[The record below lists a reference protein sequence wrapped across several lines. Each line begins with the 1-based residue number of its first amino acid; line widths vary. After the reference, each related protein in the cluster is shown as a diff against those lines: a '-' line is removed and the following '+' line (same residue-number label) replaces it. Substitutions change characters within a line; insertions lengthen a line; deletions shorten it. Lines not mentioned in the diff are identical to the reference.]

1 MAPKERPWGL
11 PMGTRFA
18 SIQLRI
24 FLTFGATLALAL
36 AVGGWAVA
44 RYFNRMT
51 DRLIQSQQAGLAR
64 MVASAMDG
72 KISTYLGSL
81 EAEARSC
88 PRGLEAGGPAALRW
102 LEDRRV
108 IRSMFEDGTFLVSPD
123 GQLLAARPGT
133 RLPDGQ
139 TAFIKGLA
147 DTGKPG
153 ISQAYRSAASGNP
166 SVLMAAPVRAG
177 EGRTRLL
184 VVGAIDLLHDDFL
197 GALSR
202 QQMADASRLTLL
214 DADGR
219 ILLHQERGRLLE
231 RADPRRWNAL
241 LKAGAGGVGEGVDAQ
256 GNPTLT
262 SVRRLQSVPWVLAAV
277 LPESEAAVAAH
288 RFRRYLQWA
297 VAATVPMALLLTW
310 ALSHRLTENLEDLT
324 RQVEGAASKDP
335 GQRVHIQKA
344 NDETG
349 LLVDAFN
356 GLLARLEDKRA
367 TLIKAQ
373 AQSNEELGVARHVLQ
388 RLVEPGLAALP
399 PQFHMETLQVARING
414 DACTYQEGP
423 AGLHFGL
430 LCDATGHGLTAGIST
445 LPAIQAFLSMVARDV
460 PLETMYRE
468 INQRIHQL
476 LPVGRFLCLL
486 LIRLD
491 LRNGTLS
498 VLNAGLPDAI
508 LCTPGSGRRRFE
520 SRNLPAGI
528 QAEDEPVI
536 ETVAVAP
543 GDRLFAC
550 TDGVLD
556 LFETGDT
563 DSWLLRGLETAPLAV
578 HREAIQGILSR
589 IAGEH
594 GQRDDLSWALWEVPP
609 LLCARIE
616 PPGRMLDFVP
626 SELDEVFR
634 VDLTFQPRH
643 HAARDLLPDV
653 IRLLSDR
660 GLGAREGQILALALT
675 EALANAVDH
684 GLLGLDPDLKR
695 QGFEAYEAL
704 RRLHLAGLQ
713 EGSVRLSIGLRT
725 RPSGPIQEVMV
736 EVEDTGPGFDWR
748 AWDPEIA
755 GASIAPSGR
764 GLLLIRALS
773 KDLTFNEA
781 GNQIR
786 FTIPSA

>member
-1 MAPKERPWGL
+1 MSEAARPWRL
-11 PMGTRFA
+11 PGRTRFA
-18 SIQLRI
+18 PIQLRI
-24 FLTFGATLALAL
+24 FLAFGTTLALAL

-44 RYFNRMT
+44 RYFSRVANRQ
-51 DRLIQSQQAGLAR
+51 IESQQADLAR
-64 MVASAMDG
+64 LVASSMDD
-72 KISTYLGSL
+72 KITTYLGSL

-88 PRGLEAGGPAALRW
+88 PPGLERDGPAAQRW
-102 LEDRRV
+102 LEDRLV
-108 IRSMFEDGTFLVSPD
+108 IRSMFENGTFLVRPD
-123 GQLLAARPGT
+123 GHLLAGVPGA
-133 RLPDGQ
+133 RLPEGQ
-139 TAFIKGLA
+139 APFIQGLA
-147 DTGKPG
+147 STGKPG
-153 ISQAYRSAASGNP
+153 ISEAYRSATSANP
-166 SVLMAAPVRAG
+166 AVLMAAPVRDG
-177 EGRTRLL
+177 QGRTRLL
-184 VVGAIDLLHDDFL
+184 LAGAIDLTHDDFL
-197 GALSR
+197 GTLSN
-202 QQMADASRLTLL
+202 QQMADASRLSLM
-214 DADGR
+214 DENGR
-219 ILLHQERGRLLE
+219 ILMHEDRSRLLQHADLRRWGDLLRE
-231 RADPRRWNAL
+231 RAE
-241 LKAGAGGVGEGVDAQ
+241 GTGERVDAS
-256 GNPTLT
+256 GVPTLT
-262 SVRRLQSVPWVLAAV
+262 SVRRLRAVPWVLAAI
-277 LPESEAAVAAH
+277 LPESAATTTAL

-297 VAATVPMALLLTW
+297 VAATVPLALLLTW

-324 RQVEGAASKDP
+324 RQVEGAAGKDP
-335 GQRVHIQKA
+335 GQRVHLRKA

-356 GLLARLEDKRA
+356 GLLARLENNRA

-373 AQSNEELGVARHVLQ
+373 AQSDEELVVARHVLQ

-476 LPVGRFLCLL
+476 MPVGRFLCLL

-508 LCTPGSGRRRFE
+508 LCTTGGGRRRFE

-528 QAEDEPVI
+528 LAEEEPVI

-543 GDRLFAC
+543 GERLFAC
-550 TDGVLD
+550 TDGVLE
-556 LFETGDT
+556 LFETGDAEP
-563 DSWLLRGLETAPLAV
+563 WLLRGLDAGPLAA
-578 HREAIQGILSR
+578 HRRAIQEALTR
-589 IAGEH
+589 IAEDR

-616 PPGRMLDFVP
+616 PPGRTSDPVP
-626 SELDEVFR
+626 SQLDEGFR
-634 VDLTFQPRH
+634 LDLVFQPQN

-660 GLGAREGQILALALT
+660 GLGAREGQILALTLT

-684 GLLGLDPDLKR
+684 GLLGLDPDLKS

-713 EGSVRLSIGLRT
+713 KGSVRLSIGLRT
-725 RPSGPIQEVMV
+725 QPCGPIQEVVV

-748 AWDPEIA
+748 AWDLEAA
-755 GASIAPSGR
+755 GASSAPSGR

-773 KDLTFNEA
+773 KDLTFNET
-781 GNQIR
+781 GNRIR
-786 FTIPSA
+786 FTLPCG

>member
-1 MAPKERPWGL
+1 MAVKARSWFL
-11 PMGTRFA
+11 PMRSRFA
-18 SIQLRI
+18 SIQVRI
-24 FLTFGATLALAL
+24 FLAFGATLALTL

-44 RYFNRMT
+44 RYFGRVANRQ
-51 DRLIQSQQAGLAR
+51 IESQQAGLAR
-64 MVASAMDG
+64 LVASAMDG
-72 KISTYLGSL
+72 KISSYLGSL
-81 EAEARSC
+81 DTEARSC
-88 PRGLEAGGPAALRW
+88 PRGLESGGPRALRW

-108 IRSMFEDGTFLVSPD
+108 IASMFENGTFLVRPD
-123 GQLLAARPGT
+123 GRLLAGQPGT

-139 TAFIKGLA
+139 AAFLQGVAKA
-147 DTGKPG
+147 GKPG
-153 ISQAYRSAASGNP
+153 ISEVYRSATSGNP
-166 SVLMAAPVRAG
+166 AILMAAPVRDG
-177 EGRTRLL
+177 EGSTRLL
-184 VVGAIDLLHDDFL
+184 LAGAIDLVHDDFL
-197 GALSR
+197 GALSN
-202 QQMADASRLTLL
+202 QKPADASRLSLI
-214 DADGR
+214 DERGR
-219 ILLHQERGRLLE
+219 ILLHEDRNRLLQQI
-231 RADPRRWNAL
+231 DLQRWNAL
-241 LKAGAGGVGEGVDAQ
+241 LRRASGSTGGRVDAH
-256 GNPTLT
+256 GVPTLT
-262 SVRRLQSVPWVLAAV
+262 SVRRLQVVPWVLAAI
-277 LPESEAAVAAH
+277 LPESQAAKTAH
-288 RFRRYLQWA
+288 QFRRYLQWA
-297 VAATVPMALLLTW
+297 VAASVPLALLLTW

-324 RQVEGAASKDP
+324 RQVEGAADKEP
-335 GQRVHIQKA
+335 GQRVYLRKT

-356 GLLARLEDKRA
+356 GLLARLENKRA

-373 AQSNEELGVARHVLQ
+373 AQSDEELTVARHVLQ

-445 LPAIQAFLSMVARDV
+445 LPAVQAFLSMVARDV

-508 LCTPGSGRRRFE
+508 LCTSEGGRRRFV
-520 SRNLPAGI
+520 SRNLPSGI
-528 QAEDEPVI
+528 LAEEEPVI
-536 ETVAVAP
+536 ETVAVNP

-550 TDGVLD
+550 TDGVIE
-556 LFETGDT
+556 LFEAGDP
-563 DSWLLRGLETAPLAV
+563 DPWLLRGLDAGPLAA
-578 HREAIQGILSR
+578 HRRAIQETLTR
-589 IAGEH
+589 ITAEQ

-616 PPGRMLDFVP
+616 PPERASDILPTGLNEDFRLD
-626 SELDEVFR
+626 LA
-634 VDLTFQPRH
+634 FQPRI
-643 HAARDLLPDV
+643 HAVRDLLPDV

-660 GLGAREGQILALALT
+660 GLGAREGQILALTLT

-684 GLLGLDPDLKR
+684 GLLGLDPDLKH

-704 RRLHLAGLQ
+704 RRLHLAALQ
-713 EGSVRLSIGLRT
+713 TGSVRLSIGLRT
-725 RPSGPIQEVMV
+725 RPSGPVQEVAV

-748 AWDPEIA
+748 AWDPEA
-755 GASIAPSGR
+755 AEASTAPSGR
-764 GLLLIRALS
+764 GLLLLRALS
-773 KDLTFNEA
+773 KGLTFNET
-781 GNQIR
+781 GNRIR

>member
-1 MAPKERPWGL
+1 
-11 PMGTRFA
+11 MGTRFA

-51 DRLIQSQQAGLAR
+51 GHLIQSQQAGLTR

-81 EAEARSC
+81 EAEARGC

-108 IRSMFEDGTFLVSPD
+108 IRSMFEDGTYLVGPD
-123 GQLLAARPGT
+123 GQLLAGRPGT

-139 TAFIKGLA
+139 TTFIKGLA
-147 DTGKPG
+147 GTGKPG
-153 ISQAYRSAASGNP
+153 ISEPYRSATSGNP
-166 SVLMAAPVRAG
+166 SVLMAAPVRDE
-177 EGRTRLL
+177 EGRIQLF
-184 VVGAIDLLHDDFL
+184 VIGVIDLLHDDFL
-197 GALSR
+197 GTLSS

-214 DADGR
+214 DANGR
-219 ILLHQERGRLLE
+219 ILLHEDRSRLLE
-231 RADPRRWNAL
+231 RTDPRRWGL
-241 LKAGAGGVGEGVDAQ
+241 LLQAGTEGAGEGPGIG
-256 GNPTLT
+256 GNPTQI
-262 SVRRLQSVPWVLAAV
+262 SVRRLQSVPWVLAAT
-277 LPESEAAVAAH
+277 LPQSEAGLIAH

-297 VAATVPMALLLTW
+297 VAAAVPLALLLTW

-335 GQRVHIQKA
+335 GQRVHLRKA

-373 AQSNEELGVARHVLQ
+373 ARSDEELAVARHVLQ
-388 RLVEPGLAALP
+388 RLVEPGLTALP

-476 LPVGRFLCLL
+476 MPVGRFLCLL

-508 LCTPGSGRRRFE
+508 LCTPDEGRRRFM

-528 QAEDEPVI
+528 LAGEEPVI

-543 GDRLFAC
+543 GARLLAC

-556 LFETGDT
+556 LLGTADPDG
-563 DSWLLRGLETAPLAV
+563 WLLKGLETVPLAT
-578 HREAIQGILSR
+578 HRSTIQETLTR
-589 IAGEH
+589 IAGKH

-616 PPGRMLDFVP
+616 PPGRTLGFVP
-626 SELDEVFR
+626 SELDEGFR
-634 VDLTFQPRH
+634 LDLTFQPRH

-713 EGSVRLSIGLRT
+713 KGSVRLSIGLRT
-725 RPSGPIQEVMV
+725 RPSGPIQEVV
-736 EVEDTGPGFDWR
+736 IEVEDTGPGFDWR
-748 AWDPEIA
+748 AWDPEVA
-755 GASIAPSGR
+755 GASTAPSGR

-773 KDLTFNEA
+773 KGMTFNEA

-786 FTIPSA
+786 FTIPSV